1 MIRGVSLTGKRLR
14 FVKEYLID
22 LNATR
27 AAISAGY
34 SARTAAQAGSRLLRD
49 VQIHAE
55 IEQAN
60 AKRLAKVELSAE
72 LVLKEL
78 IRIGMADLSKA
89 FDADGRL
96 LPLHKIPEDTRR
108 AMSSVKVFEEFAGAG
123 KERIQVG
130 EVREVKFWDKPKA
143 LELLGKHLKLFVD
156 VAEVGGAGGGPIVFR
171 IEE

>member
-1 MIRGVSLTGKRLR
+1 LAPVPLTPKKLR

-27 AAISAGY
+27 AAVSAGY

-49 VQIHAE
+49 VQVRAE

-72 LVLKEL
+72 MVLKEL

-89 FDADGRL
+89 FDESGRL
-96 LPLHKIPEDTRR
+96 LPLHEIPEDTRR
-108 AMSSVKVFEEFAGAG
+108 AMSAVKVSEESAGDG
-123 KERIQVG
+123 V
-130 EVREVKFWDKPKA
+130 VREVKFWDKPKA

-156 VAEVGGAGGGPIVFR
+156 VAEVGGVGGGPIIFR